1 MQGTPAVSLGGYF
14 EVDFSREDY
23 FEDYF
28 FRKIVLRSKIVS
40 ESKIVS
46 KWKINLKIT
55 LRKTV
60 SKIVLVDAL
69 ALGTLFVTYPTE
81 ERPKTSFWI

>member
-55 LRKTV
+55 LRANKPQN
-60 SKIVLVDAL
+60 S
-69 ALGTLFVTYPTE
+69 LGRCVHLKY
-81 ERPKTSFWI
+81 K

>member
-1 MQGTPAVSLGGYF
+1 MQGTPAVSPGGYF
-14 EVDFSREDY
+14 EVYFSREDY

-40 ESKIVS
+40 EIVS

-55 LRKTV
+55 LRADKPQN
-60 SKIVLVDAL
+60 S
-69 ALGTLFVTYPTE
+69 LGRCVHLT
-81 ERPKTSFWI
+81 

>member
-1 MQGTPAVSLGGYF
+1 MQGTPAVSLGVYF
-14 EVDFSREDY
+14 EVYFSREDY

-40 ESKIVS
+40 KSKIVSEIVS

-55 LRKTV
+55 LRANKPQN
-60 SKIVLVDAL
+60 S
-69 ALGTLFVTYPTE
+69 LGRCVHLQTQ
-81 ERPKTSFWI
+81 